1 MPAEPGTENHHVSG
15 RPAGRPY
22 QIPNHGAFDYEK
34 TAIYLRRGQA
44 PVPALSPLIHKRSP
58 DQDTRGDA
66 CVAPTFQEG

>member
-44 PVPALSPLIHKRSP
+44 PVPALSPL
-58 DQDTRGDA
+58 
-66 CVAPTFQEG
+66 